1 MTAGRGLASKLK
13 LQRYLPLLITLAG
26 TCITSAI
33 LGLVLS
39 ALVRSNNQILP
50 RLMVAVMT

>member
-13 LQRYLPLLITLAG
+13 LQRYLPLLITVAG

-39 ALVRSNNQILP
+39 ALVRSNDQILP